1 MQDMIYIDDATE
13 AIMRTIRAL
22 NNSPTSFKEP
32 LQIGSGSTT
41 TLDNI
46 VTVLNR
52 YCLLKCFF

>member
-1 MQDMIYIDDATE
+1 MIYIDDATE